1 MEANTVKYV
10 EARDVEILTAP
21 EAATYL
27 KVRPSWL
34 YEAARARRV
43 PHLRI
48 GRHLRFLR
56 SDLDAWLREQRVPTR
71 P

>member
-1 MEANTVKYV
+1 LEANTVKYV

-43 PHLRI
+43 PDNENCQ
-48 GRHLRFLR
+48 F
-56 SDLDAWLREQRVPTR
+56 AAVF
-71 P
+71 